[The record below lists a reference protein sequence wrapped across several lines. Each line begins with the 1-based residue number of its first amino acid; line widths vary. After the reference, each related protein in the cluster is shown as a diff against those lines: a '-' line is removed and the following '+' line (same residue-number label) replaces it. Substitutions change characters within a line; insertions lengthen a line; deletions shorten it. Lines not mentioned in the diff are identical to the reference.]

1 MKLLK
6 HHYCH
11 NLKNYGQKIP
21 VTFYIGD
28 AAKGNHPIGFQS
40 NWLSKEKGG
49 MVPKELMDSLMR
61 LKEIADTQKVSFE
74 DLCSYVISEIQLSQS
89 TPPDKIS

>member
-1 MKLLK
+1 MVKKFSYLCDFAGKK
-6 HHYCH
+6 H
-11 NLKNYGQKIP
+11 P